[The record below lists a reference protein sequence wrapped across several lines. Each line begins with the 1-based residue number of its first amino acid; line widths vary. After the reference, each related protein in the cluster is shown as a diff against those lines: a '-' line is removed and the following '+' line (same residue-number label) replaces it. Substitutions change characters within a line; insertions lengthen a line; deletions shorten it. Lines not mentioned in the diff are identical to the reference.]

1 MFVDNLNMPA
11 PEEYG
16 AQPPPRVVAALP
28 RVRGFYDTKKI
39 VWKVLIIS
47 LKLNHCWERDVAPW

>member
-11 PEEYG
+11 
-16 AQPPPRVVAALP
+16 PRVVAALP